1 MKRQPESY
9 TKAIE
14 RIIDNKTGCNNRPSK
29 CTAKKTC
36 ICMGNVFYTNGFF
49 CTGIYTRKKDMDVVR
64 TCSDSPMSR
73 STSLMTPSEARMK
86 VSLFNQL
93 LAIWDDAINP
103 DFEEF
108 AYNMQDWYLERDKYR
123 LKDKEKE

>member
-14 RIIDNKTGCNNRPSK
+14 RIRDNETGCNGRPSK

-36 ICMGNVFYTNGFF
+36 ICMGVTSYTNGFF
-49 CTGIYTRKKDMDVVR
+49 CIGIYTRKKDMDVVR
-64 TCSDSPMSR
+64 TCSESPMSR
-73 STSLMTPSEARMK
+73 GSSLMTPSEARMR
-86 VSLFNQL
+86 VGLFNQL

-108 AYNMQDWYLERDKYR
+108 AYNMQDWYLERDQYR
-123 LKDKEKE
+123 LKDKGK